1 METVVGVDTAADL
14 GFEVGSRVYLIP
26 FRSDPSERIS
36 ITVVGLAEPLD
47 PLEEYWMDPLSYF
60 NVVSIS
66 LDGGVLAP
74 LYVTETQF
82 FDGLGGRY
90 PTMVG
95 DYGWF
100 FFLETDLLTPSK
112 VEMTREAMRGL
123 ETDIGSNFS
132 RSLVISRLDRTMAEY
147 KSDLTLARVSL
158 FLFISL
164 VVVVIMYFLAL
175 VTGLIAQ
182 RHSGEASLLTSR
194 GASVIQVSGLLAMAE
209 GVVVLVAMALGPFL
223 ALAIVRYVLLDT
235 LNPVGGRGVLT
246 IGLSADMFLMGA
258 VGAALSLM
266 VLAASGVKYARLG
279 VVDFLR
285 ARARPPSLPLLQ
297 RYYIDLLVLVLAG
310 LVLWQIKDREGVAE
324 GNLISGVLEV
334 DISLLLGPALILVA
348 TSFLALRLMPVVIS
362 ALARMAGSVAPVWAS
377 LALTRM
383 ARDPLPAGSLMIMLM
398 MATALGV
405 FGATF
410 QTTLSNS

>member
-1 METVVGVDTAADL
+1 M
-14 GFEVGSRVYLIP
+14 
-26 FRSDPSERIS
+26 
-36 ITVVGLAEPLD
+36 
-47 PLEEYWMDPLSYF
+47 
-60 NVVSIS
+60 
-66 LDGGVLAP
+66 
-74 LYVTETQF
+74 
-82 FDGLGGRY
+82 
-90 PTMVG
+90 
-95 DYGWF
+95 
-100 FFLETDLLTPSK
+100 
-112 VEMTREAMRGL
+112 
-123 ETDIGSNFS
+123 
-132 RSLVISRLDRTMAEY
+132 
-147 KSDLTLARVSL
+147 
-158 FLFISL
+158 
-164 VVVVIMYFLAL
+164 
-175 VTGLIAQ
+175 
-182 RHSGEASLLTSR
+182 
-194 GASVIQVSGLLAMAE
+194 IQVSGLLAMAE